1 MGNDDSAPDEPA
13 ASRRSTPT
21 IAEDDR
27 SMPSDHARS
36 VTDLIDD
43 IERVAFRRNVTNRSS
58 YRRYPPSTERR
69 VS

>member
-13 ASRRSTPT
+13 ASRRSAPT
-21 IAEDDR
+21 VAEDDGNP
-27 SMPSDHARS
+27 PSDHARS

-43 IERVAFRRNVTNRSS
+43 IERVAFRRNITSRSY